1 MTRPIHYMFAGLPD
15 STLAPLQRV
24 LHAAARFVDDLRPGD
39 HVKATL
45 ISFTTAVLVRQRNE
59 RFT

>member
-1 MTRPIHYMFAGLPD
+1 MFAGLPD